1 MFKFISGLFDSS
13 STANLQ
19 EGFSWN
25 VPYDGEFHKYPDG
38 ESPYLSQAEIQMLQ
52 HMMAQYI
59 RMHEQVRKEFKEE
72 ALSYPVGD
80 EMRNMLFREHR
91 EIKAKLKNL
100 STLQY
105 RLKHKIAARG

>member
-1 MFKFISGLFDSS
+1 MFKSLSGFFNNQSVSEVFDDEIKVIH
-13 STANLQ
+13 Q
-19 EGFSWN
+19 
-25 VPYDGEFHKYPDG
+25 DRM
-38 ESPYLSQAEIQMLQ
+38 LSQAELQVLQ

-59 RMHEQVRKEFKEE
+59 QTHEQVRKEFKEE

-91 EIKAKLKNL
+91 EIKTHLKKL
-100 STLQY
+100 SALQY

>member
-1 MFKFISGLFDSS
+1 MFKSLF
-13 STANLQ
+13 
-19 EGFSWN
+19 GFFNNQS
-25 VPYDGEFHKYPDG
+25 VGEVLDDEIKVIHQDQM
-38 ESPYLSQAEIQMLQ
+38 LSQAELQMLQ

-100 STLQY
+100 SALQY

>member
-1 MFKFISGLFDSS
+1 MFKSLF
-13 STANLQ
+13 
-19 EGFSWN
+19 GFFNNQS
-25 VPYDGEFHKYPDG
+25 VGEVLDDEIKVIHQDQM
-38 ESPYLSQAEIQMLQ
+38 LSQAEIQMLQ

-59 RMHEQVRKEFKEE
+59 RTHEQVRKEFKEE

-100 STLQY
+100 SALQY
-105 RLKHKIAARG
+105 LLKHKIAARG

>member
-1 MFKFISGLFDSS
+1 MLKSLF
-13 STANLQ
+13 
-19 EGFSWN
+19 GFFNNQSVDKVFTDEIN
-25 VPYDGEFHKYPDG
+25 VVSKYQM
-38 ESPYLSQAEIQMLQ
+38 LSQGEIQMLQ

-59 RMHEQVRKEFKEE
+59 RTHEQVRKEFKEE

-91 EIKAKLKNL
+91 EIKAKLKKL
-100 STLQY
+100 SALQH